1 MCPVCR
7 ARFRGAR
14 ECSRCGA
21 DLTVVM
27 TLAAS
32 AWHMRRAARQAVQAG
47 DVARAR
53 QLAARA
59 QEICSMPAGR
69 RLAALGEWLGFAQA
83 NRLADQHENQNGGDH
98 RYQAGGDE
106 HRLE

>member
-7 ARFRGAR
+7 ARFRGAC

-32 AWHMRRAARQAVQAG
+32 AWRMRKAAREAVAAG

-53 QLAARA
+53 RLAARA
-59 QEICSMPAGR
+59 QEICYTPGGR
-69 RLAALGEWLGFAQA
+69 RLEALSGWL
-83 NRLADQHENQNGGDH
+83 
-98 RYQAGGDE
+98 AG
-106 HRLE
+106 

>member
-7 ARFRGAR
+7 ARFRGAT

-32 AWHMRRAARQAVQAG
+32 AWALRRAARQAIAAG
-47 DVARAR
+47 EFARAR
-53 QLAARA
+53 ELAW
-59 QEICSMPAGR
+59 QSQQICCTQAGKG
-69 RLAALGEWLGFAQA
+69 LEGLSEWLVA
-83 NRLADQHENQNGGDH
+83 
-98 RYQAGGDE
+98 
-106 HRLE
+106 

>member
-21 DLTVVM
+21 DLSMVM

-32 AWHMRRAARQAVQAG
+32 AWRMRRAAREAVSAG
-47 DVARAR
+47 DFARAR
-53 QLAARA
+53 ELASRA
-59 QEICSMPAGR
+59 QEVCHTASGR
-69 RLAALGEWLGFAQA
+69 RLEALSGWLGG
-83 NRLADQHENQNGGDH
+83 R
-98 RYQAGGDE
+98 
-106 HRLE
+106 